1 MPRKNTSS
9 KRFGSRYGSKIR
21 RNVDEAE
28 KKEEGFE
35 RIAAGVWKNQETGKK
50 VAGGA
55 YRTDTGAEET
65 LKKALQVSTE
75 ELEEAQEMIEDEE

>member
-1 MPRKNTSS
+1 MGRKTASS
-9 KRFGSRYGSKIR
+9 KRFGARYGTKIR

-35 RIAAGVWKNQETGKK
+35 RISAGVWKDEETGKK

-55 YRTDTGAEET
+55 YKVDTGAEEAM
-65 LKKALQVSTE
+65 KKALKVSTE
-75 ELEEAQEMIEDEE
+75 ELEEAKEEIEDE